1 MQQEF
6 HVNTRVLRHAV
17 RALVVAAAL
26 VQSAVAQNAA
36 WSIWVM
42 KVDGSQAR
50 FVTQVENCTTHLC
63 PRWSHDGKRI
73 VFQTQSN
80 SAERKGV
87 YVVNADGSGLK
98 HLGNYVRPV

>member
-1 MQQEF
+1 MFGRNKEF
-6 HVNTRVLRHAV
+6 HVNARVLRHA
-17 RALVVAAAL
+17 ALAIAFQAAL
-26 VQSAVAQNAA
+26 AACALAQNAA

-73 VFQTQSN
+73 AFQTHSDN
-80 SAERKGV
+80 SEARGA

-98 HLGNYVRPV
+98 RLGNYA